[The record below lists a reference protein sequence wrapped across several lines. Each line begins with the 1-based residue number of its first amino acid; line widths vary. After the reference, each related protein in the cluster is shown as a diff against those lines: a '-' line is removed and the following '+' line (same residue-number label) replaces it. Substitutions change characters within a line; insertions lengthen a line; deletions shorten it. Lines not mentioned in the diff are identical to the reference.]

1 MKNSIPEIERQT
13 ERHAKNTLFY
23 TDDSLEF
30 CNVTES
36 IGFLGNVNR
45 QCSLRGKGRGKHKRK
60 NTRNAKK
67 RRRRRK
73 GKRKRKRQDDLPRC
87 KASKGKRQRKNDS
100 EPVCCNGYR
109 KQEVQETYD
118 CKCKF
123 HWCCKIQCETCSLNQ
138 TIGVCK

>member
-73 GKRKRKRQDDLPRC
+73 GKRKRKRQDDLPREF
-87 KASKGKRQRKNDS
+87 N
-100 EPVCCNGYR
+100 
-109 KQEVQETYD
+109 
-118 CKCKF
+118 KF
-123 HWCCKIQCETCSLNQ
+123 STKLLILNNNYYY
-138 TIGVCK
+138 